1 MEVQSEV
8 ARQIHKLAVMTDQQ
22 RYEEASL
29 VFASDAFLARPG
41 EQIRTRAAI
50 LRSLLA
56 RPVER
61 LTRHVIG
68 SCLVEQTERGDIA
81 STTYVMVFRK
91 IGETAGRVVPVP
103 LPYRPPETVAEYRDD
118 WVHEGGQWR
127 ISRRIV
133 QPVFDAG
140 A

>member
-1 MEVQSEV
+1 MEEQSEV
-8 ARQIHKLAVMTDQQ
+8 ARQIHRLAVMTDQQ

-29 VFASDAFLARPG
+29 VFADDAFLARPG
-41 EQIRTRAAI
+41 EEIRTRAAI

-68 SCLVEQTERGDIA
+68 SCLVERTERGVA

-91 IGETAGRVVPVP
+91 LGETAGRAVSVP

-118 WVHEGGQWR
+118 WVQEGGQWR
-127 ISRRIV
+127 ILRRVV